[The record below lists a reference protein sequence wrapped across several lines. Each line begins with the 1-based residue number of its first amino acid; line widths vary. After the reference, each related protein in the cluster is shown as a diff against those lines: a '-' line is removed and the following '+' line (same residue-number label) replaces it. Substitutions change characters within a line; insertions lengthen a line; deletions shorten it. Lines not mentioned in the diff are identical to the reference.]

1 MQNQILL
8 VEDNEDDVRL
18 AMRALK
24 KANVNAVFSVV
35 RDGREA
41 LDFLFAQGKYAGRNP
56 HELPIVVFLDIKMPL
71 MNGLEVLAYL
81 RGQEVTRYLPVV
93 MLTTSSEASDL
104 IQSYHLGA
112 NSYVRKQANFV
123 EFSGTIVEMTR
134 YWSDLNASALHNA
147 RH

>member
-35 RDGREA
+35 REGREA

-56 HELPIVVFLDIKMPL
+56 RELPIVVFLDIKMPL
-71 MNGLEVLAYL
+71 MSGLEVLAYL
-81 RGQEVTRYLPVV
+81 RGQESTRYLPVV
-93 MLTTSSEASDL
+93 MLTTSSESSDL
-104 IQSYHLGA
+104 VQSYRLGA
-112 NSYVRKQANFV
+112 NSYVRKQADFI

-134 YWSDLNASALHNA
+134 YWTELNASASHDA